1 MKKDYI
7 KPSIEEIVCD
17 ADTMMM
23 AGSSVDTGVGNTPSY
38 PNANDRRGSWGDLWD

>member
-23 AGSSVDTGVGNTPSY
+23 AGSSVDTEVGDTPSY
-38 PNANDRRGSWGDLWD
+38 PNANERRGTWGNRWE